1 MSHIL
6 KHKSEHISLLLKSK
20 LWLQVLIAMVLG
32 LLVGIIM
39 GPDFS
44 FFRPEISSIITDWLA
59 LPGNLF
65 LQLIKL
71 VIIPLVFSSIAV
83 GVLTSGSPSF
93 LKRIGPR
100 IFLYFLITTII
111 AVFIGFFVSFT
122 IQPGSFVEVGDAFSD
137 IETDQEVVQIQDINI
152 PEALVNLLPHNPLE
166 SMVEGDM
173 LGVVIFTI
181 IFSLALLMVKKRK
194 ATLHVL
200 ETIQH
205 ASLIVVK
212 WAMHLIPFAVF
223 GLMAKATSQIG
234 VSTFSGLFMYIV
246 TVLVGLGLIL
256 VVYGLIIFIFVR
268 KNPLEF
274 MSEIKDAQL
283 LAFSTS
289 SSAAVMPLSL
299 KIAEDK
305 LKIKKNIAR
314 IIIPLGATINMNGTA
329 LYQSVATVF
338 LAQVFGVELSL
349 FSLLL
354 IVAITVGAS
363 IGAPSAPGIGIV
375 ILTTVLAS
383 VGIPIA
389 GIALILGAD
398 RLLDMSRTAI
408 NVRGDLTAC
417 EFFNKVFK

>member
-1 MSHIL
+1 MSNVL
-6 KHKSEHISLLLKSK
+6 KQKSKHISLLLKSK
-20 LWLQVLIAMVLG
+20 LWLQVLVAMLLG
-32 LLVGIIM
+32 LAFGIM
-39 GPDFS
+39 LGPDS
-44 FFRPEISSIITDWLA
+44 NLVRPELAALITDWFA

-65 LQLIKL
+65 LQMIRL
-71 VIIPLVFSSIAV
+71 VIIPLIFSSIAV
-83 GVLTSGSPSF
+83 GILTSGSPSF
-93 LKRIGPR
+93 LKKIGPR
-100 IFLYFLITTII
+100 LILYFIVTTVI
-111 AVFIGFFVSFT
+111 AVIIGFFVAFL
-122 IQPGSFVEVGDAFSD
+122 IQPGSYVEVGNSFSD
-137 IETDQEVVQIQDINI
+137 VVVGQEFVDIKEINI

-166 SMVEGDM
+166 SMVNGDM

-181 IFSLALLMVKKRK
+181 IFSLALLMVKKRNV
-194 ATLHVL
+194 TLHVL
-200 ETIQH
+200 ETVQH
-205 ASLIVVK
+205 ASLTVVK

-234 VSTFSGLFMYIV
+234 MTTFAGLFMYIF
-246 TVLVGLGLIL
+246 TVLLGLFLIL
-256 VVYGLIIFIFVR
+256 VMYGLIVFIFVG
-268 KNPLEF
+268 KNPFKF

-289 SSAAVMPLSL
+289 SSAAVMPLSM
-299 KIAEDK
+299 KIAEDG

-314 IIIPLGATINMNGTA
+314 IIIPIGATINMNGTA
-329 LYQSVATVF
+329 LYQSVATIF
-338 LAQVFGVELSL
+338 LAQVFGVELSI

-383 VGIPIA
+383 VGIPIE

-398 RLLDMSRTAI
+398 RLLDMSRTSV
-408 NVRGDLTAC
+408 NVSGDLTAC